1 MYITINKLLILMI
14 STFIFMQYMNYY
26 TIIVYE

>member
-1 MYITINKLLILMI
+1 MYIIIIKLLILMI
-14 STFIFMQYMNYY
+14 FTFIFMQYMNYY